1 MNPNEIMGL
10 EWVVTG
16 IILLGGM
23 TACGIS
29 LFLKR
34 RREYQ
39 VLSKS
44 SLDLAKLEPDDI
56 T

>member
-1 MNPNEIMGL
+1 MSV

-29 LFLKR
+29 LYIKR
-34 RREYQ
+34 RREAQAY
-39 VLSKS
+39 LFEATDIKP
-44 SLDLAKLEPDDI
+44 DLAEPEKDNE